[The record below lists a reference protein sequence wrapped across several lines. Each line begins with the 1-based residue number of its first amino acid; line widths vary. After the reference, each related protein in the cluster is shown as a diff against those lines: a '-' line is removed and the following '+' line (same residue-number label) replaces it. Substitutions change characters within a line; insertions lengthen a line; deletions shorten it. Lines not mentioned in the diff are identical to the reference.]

1 MRTFISI
8 DIPEKIREEIALVSR
23 EFSGEGITMVKTDAL
38 HLSIHFLGDLTEQ
51 GINKVKESMKEIS
64 AEEFEVGIKGI
75 DFFTPNFIKVI
86 FARISAGEAQCSDIY
101 EQLGRALVSRGF
113 ELEPGKY
120 TPHVTLARVKRVK
133 NPAALVLQI
142 RSHAETEFGS
152 FMVKSI
158 KLKSSELTGEG
169 PVYTDLYKLDL

>member
-8 DIPEKIREEIALVSR
+8 DIPEKVREDIAMVSR
-23 EFSGEGITMVKTDAL
+23 EFGGEGITMVKTDAL

-51 GINKVKESMKEIS
+51 GINKVKESMDEIQ
-64 AEEFEVGIKGI
+64 AQQFEVGIKGI
-75 DFFTPNFIKVI
+75 DFFSPNFIKVI
-86 FARISAGEAQCSDIY
+86 FAKISSGEAQCSNIY
-101 EQLGRALVSRGF
+101 ERLGSALVSRGF

-133 NPAALVLQI
+133 NPAALVSQI

-152 FMVKSI
+152 FMVNSI

-169 PVYTDLYKLDL
+169 PVYTDLYKLDF

>member
-8 DIPEKIREEIALVSR
+8 DIPEKVREEIAMVSR
-23 EFSGEGITMVKTDAL
+23 EFSGDGITMVKTDAL

-51 GINKVKESMKEIS
+51 GINKVKDSMNEIS
-64 AEEFEVGIKGI
+64 AEPFEVGIRGI

-86 FARISAGEAQCSDIY
+86 FAKISKGEEHCANIY
-101 EQLGRALVSRGF
+101 DQLGNSLVSRGF

-133 NPAALVLQI
+133 NPAALVSQI
-142 RSHAETEFGS
+142 RSHSETEFGS
-152 FMVKSI
+152 FMVNSI